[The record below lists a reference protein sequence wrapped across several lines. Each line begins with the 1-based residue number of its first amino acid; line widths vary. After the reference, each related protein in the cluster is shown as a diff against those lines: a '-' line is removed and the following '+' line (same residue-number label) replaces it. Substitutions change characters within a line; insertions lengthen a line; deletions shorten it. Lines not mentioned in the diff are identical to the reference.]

1 MAEQANLVQE
11 GVDRFNAAFE
21 SLGDEV
27 DRLQKRVQMR
37 RKEFEKQLTDRR
49 KKIEKQTRKQVD
61 RIESELRKNPVMK
74 RLQELR
80 KDTVRQIESGVDRV
94 MDALPIA
101 TKSDLKRV
109 ERKIS
114 QISRRVKDI
123 ERVRKANGEG
133 AHI

>member
-27 DRLQKRVQMR
+27 DRLQKRVQTR
-37 RKEFEKQLTDRR
+37 RKVFEKQLTDRR
-49 KKIEKQTRKQVD
+49 RRIEKRTRKQVD
-61 RIESELRKNPVMK
+61 RIESELRKNPVLK

-80 KDTVRQIESGVDRV
+80 KDAAQQIESRVDSV
-94 MDALPIA
+94 MNAIPIA
-101 TKSDLKRV
+101 TKSDLKRI

-114 QISRRVKDI
+114 QISRKVKDL
-123 ERVRKANGEG
+123 ERGRKANGEG

>member
-27 DRLQKRVQMR
+27 DRLQKRMQTR
-37 RKEFEKQLTDRR
+37 RKEIEKQLTDRR
-49 KKIEKQTRKQVD
+49 KRIEKRTRKQVD
-61 RIESELRKNPVMK
+61 RIESELRKNPVLK
-74 RLQELR
+74 RLQDLR
-80 KDTVRQIESGVDRV
+80 KDTVQQIESRVDSV
-94 MDALPIA
+94 MNAIPIA

-114 QISRRVKDI
+114 QISRKVKDL
-123 ERVRKANGEG
+123 ERGRKANGEG
-133 AHI
+133 AHL

>member
-37 RKEFEKQLTDRR
+37 RKAFEKQLADRR
-49 KKIEKQTRKQVD
+49 KRIEKQTRKQVD

-80 KDTVRQIESGVDRV
+80 KDAVKQIESGVDSV

-114 QISRRVKDI
+114 QISRKVKDL
-123 ERVRKANGEG
+123 ERGRKANGEG

>member
-1 MAEQANLVQE
+1 MAEQANLVHE

-27 DRLQKRVQMR
+27 DRLQKRIQMR
-37 RKEFEKQLTDRR
+37 RKAFEKQLTDRR
-49 KKIEKQTRKQVD
+49 KRIEKRTRKQVD
-61 RIESELRKNPVMK
+61 RIESELRKYPIMK
-74 RLQELR
+74 RLQDLR
-80 KDTVRQIESGVDRV
+80 KDAVRQIESGVDSV
-94 MDALPIA
+94 LDVLPIA

-114 QISRRVKDI
+114 QISRKVKDL
-123 ERVRKANGEG
+123 ERVRKANGED

>member
-11 GVDRFNAAFE
+11 GVDRFNSAFE

-27 DRLQKRVQMR
+27 DRLQKRVHTR
-37 RKEFEKQLTDRR
+37 RKAFEKQLTDRR

-61 RIESELRKNPVMK
+61 RFESEIRKNPVMK

-80 KDTVRQIESGVDRV
+80 KEAVKQIESSVDSV

-101 TKSDLKRV
+101 TKSDLKRI
-109 ERKIS
+109 ERKLS
-114 QISRRVKDI
+114 QISRKVKDL
-123 ERVRKANGEG
+123 ERGKKANGEG

>member
-27 DRLQKRVQMR
+27 DRLQKRVQTR
-37 RKEFEKQLTDRR
+37 RKAFEKQLTDRR

-61 RIESELRKNPVMK
+61 RIETEIRKNPVMK

-80 KDTVRQIESGVDRV
+80 KDAVKQIESGVDSV
-94 MDALPIA
+94 MDAMPIA
-101 TKSDLKRV
+101 TKRDLKRID
-109 ERKIS
+109 RRIS
-114 QISRRVKDI
+114 QLSRKMKDL
-123 ERVRKANGEG
+123 ERVRKTNGGG